1 MKTSF
6 KKIISFVL
14 AAAMLVGCA
23 AMLASCGKN
32 YTADNT
38 AFYLGATGP
47 LTGDNA
53 QYGVSVRNGAQLAVD
68 EINAKGGLNGI
79 NFYFD
84 MKDDKCLPADAQTG
98 YNILLEDGMQA
109 ALGSVTSGACEGF
122 CALAA
127 EDGVFAMSPSA
138 SAADIIKDRPT
149 VFRSCFGDPD
159 QSKIAADKIVNEYKY
174 QKIGVIY
181 DSSDT
186 YSKGLYDAF
195 VEAMNGYGYEVYNP
209 EVHDKEEAKD
219 VKTFKVQSF
228 TTENKTSFG
237 TQVDALKECD
247 VIFLPIY
254 ADEAFLVVDEC
265 VKAGC
270 NAALFGCDGLDG
282 VAAKIAK
289 AGLSVTNAI
298 SYITPFDV
306 NSTEEKVASFVNAYK
321 AKYNAEPDQF
331 AAGAYDTVWAIYE
344 AMKKA
349 NVTDVTISAA
359 DLGAILVD
367 VFTSDDFSY
376 DGVTGNIKWDESG
389 APTKDPKI
397 VYAN

>member
-47 LTGDNA
+47 LFGDNS
-53 QYGVSVRNGAQLAVD
+53 QYGISVRNGAQLAVD
-68 EINAKGGLNGI
+68 QINAQGGLNGYD
-79 NFYFD
+79 FYFD

-98 YNILLEDGMQA
+98 YNLLLEAGMQA
-109 ALGSVTSGACEGF
+109 SLGSVTSGACEGF

-174 QKIGVIY
+174 TNVGVIY
-181 DSSDT
+181 DTSDT
-186 YSKGLYDAF
+186 YSSGLYDAF
-195 VEAMNGYGYEVYNP
+195 VEAMNDMG
-209 EVHDKEEAKD
+209 
-219 VKTFKVQSF
+219 KTFKTQTF
-228 TTENKTSFG
+228 NAENKTSFG
-237 TQVDALKECD
+237 TQVAALKDCD

-254 ADEAFLVVDEC
+254 YQEANLVADACVEVEC
-265 VKAGC
+265 K
-270 NAALFGCDGLDG
+270 AALFGCDGLDG
-282 VAAKIAK
+282 VDPTYALDADGNVNNKI
-289 AGLSVTNAI
+289 T
-298 SYITPFDV
+298 YITPFDV
-306 NSTEEKVASFVNAYK
+306 NSTDEKVSAFVAAYK
-321 AKYNAEPDQF
+321 AKYNNATPDQF

-359 DLGAILVD
+359 DLAEILVE

-376 DGVTGNIKWDESG
+376 SGVTGNIKWDESG

-397 VYAN
+397 VSAN

>member
-6 KKIISFVL
+6 KKIVCFVL
-14 AAAMLVGCA
+14 AAAMFVGCA
-23 AMLASCGKN
+23 AMLTSCGKN

-38 AFYLGATGP
+38 AFYIGGTGP

-53 QYGVSVRNGAQLAVD
+53 QYGVSVRNGAQLAID
-68 EINAKGGLNGI
+68 EINANGGLNGI

-98 YNILLEDGMQA
+98 YNVLLEDGMQA
-109 ALGSVTSGACEGF
+109 ALASVTSGACEGF
-122 CALAA
+122 CSLAA
-127 EDGVFAMSPSA
+127 EDGVFAMSPTA

-149 VFRSCFGDPD
+149 IFRSCFGDPD

-174 QKIGVIY
+174 ENVGVIY
-181 DSSDT
+181 DSSDP

-195 VEAMNGYGYEVYNP
+195 VEAMNGYGKSFN
-209 EVHDKEEAKD
+209 A
-219 VKTFKVQSF
+219 QSF
-228 TTENKTSFG
+228 TSETNKSFD
-237 TQVDALKECD
+237 TQVEALKNCD

-254 ADEAFLVVDEC
+254 YTEAGLIAKAC
-265 VKAGC
+265 VAKGC
-270 NAALFGCDGLDG
+270 DAALFGCDGLDG
-282 VAAKIAK
+282 IITQIDDT
-289 AGLSVTNAI
+289 VTNKI

-306 NSTEEKVASFVNAYK
+306 KSTDTKVSDFVTAYE
-321 AKYNAEPDQF
+321 AKYNATPDQF
-331 AAGAYDTVWAIYE
+331 AAGAYDTVMAIYE

-359 DLGAILVD
+359 DLAEILVAQ
-367 VFTSDDFSY
+367 FTSDSFSY